1 MLFGDQGGSQGR
13 LSASHLTTSDVT
25 DRAGPFVTEL
35 QERRQSFLVS
45 HPSGNANVRE
55 LCLGL
60 AQAGMLDQVR
70 TGLAFGRDPAV
81 SLPGWGLL
89 PVRLQRELRRRHWP
103 AALAPHLSSDP
114 LPDLL
119 RLSLFRN
126 PLLRGTTLPA
136 RLTNWHYRSH
146 DRRVAG
152 WLARVPRH
160 ALPAAVYAYEDA
172 GAATLSTARRRGLTT
187 FLELPTLHCRT
198 VHRWHLQEAQR
209 NPAYRPMLGGLNE
222 PAWKLRRKRIELEAA
237 DWIVVA
243 STLVRDSCLEAGI
256 LPGRLLVIPYGAPVD
271 NPPAPT
277 VSAQELPAQNP
288 SEQSAA
294 GISPQVG
301 PATASIGRAAEPERR
316 PIALYVGR
324 LTPAKGIHDLV
335 AAWTTLA
342 LPGAELQLAGMCDY
356 PSSWVEALPPS
367 VRWLGSLPQA
377 ELAQRYAEARLFV
390 FPSLIDGY
398 SLAVLEAMASGLPV
412 LLSDRCGNRDL
423 IQQGVNGWVVPAADP
438 AALATQLGQVL
449 RDPSLCRRVG
459 EAARASVAGY
469 GWQAYQR
476 NVVQQLRHCLAEP
489 RST

>member
-1 MLFGDQGGSQGR
+1 MLFEQQVGSRSGLNTLFLSTTHDGARSLGGGPEPVAPEGQGSR
-13 LSASHLTTSDVT
+13 ESV
-25 DRAGPFVTEL
+25 
-35 QERRQSFLVS
+35 LVS
-45 HPSGNANVRE
+45 HPSGNANVRQ

-60 AQAGMLDQVR
+60 AEAGMLDQVR
-70 TGLAFGRDPAV
+70 TGLAFGRDPALT
-81 SLPGWGLL
+81 LPGWGLL
-89 PVRLQRELRRRHWP
+89 PGRLRRELRRRLWP
-103 AALAPHLSSDP
+103 AALAPYLHSDP

-146 DRRVAG
+146 DHRVAA
-152 WLARVPRH
+152 WLARAPRH
-160 ALPAAVYAYEDA
+160 SLPSAVYAYEDA
-172 GAATLSTARRRGLTT
+172 AAATLSTARRRGLTT
-187 FLELPTLHCRT
+187 FLELPTLHSRT
-198 VHRWHLQEAQR
+198 VHRWHMQEAQR

-222 PAWKLRRKRIELEAA
+222 PAWKLRRKRVELEAA
-237 DWIVVA
+237 DTIVVA
-243 STLVRDSCLEAGI
+243 STLVRDSCVEAGI
-256 LPGRLLVIPYGAPVD
+256 SSGRLLVIPYGAPVD
-271 NPPAPT
+271 KNPGQWAAVGSP
-277 VSAQELPAQNP
+277 Q
-288 SEQSAA
+288 AA
-294 GISPQVG
+294 GAADPSP
-301 PATASIGRAAEPERR
+301 AAADRAPRR

-335 AAWTTLA
+335 AAWTTLN

-412 LLSDRCGNRDL
+412 LLTDRCGNRDL
-423 IQQGVNGWVVPAADP
+423 IEQGVNGWVVPAADP
-438 AALATQLGQVL
+438 AALADQLGQVL
-449 RDPSLCRRVG
+449 GDASVCQRVG

-476 NVVQQLRHCLAEP
+476 NLVRQLRHCLAQP
-489 RST
+489 RSR